1 LWHHSAEKLTKSEL
15 AKGDESAAIA
25 RVGKLAQAYWE
36 SDSNPNFL
44 KHGPEWVGERWSRVL
59 DRPELVHFAWKPEW
73 EKKITRELL
82 LECWEDAGD
91 KEGALEAFFLTMAWG
106 FGANFRG
113 PWKTFE
119 MLKSMRERDFGA
131 YLLEVRAK
139 ARHSNEEAYRSLLS
153 KRVTQLG
160 PVYASKLLYAMSPAG
175 NRSPVMDMW
184 IERWGQRMF
193 ELDFRVHSS
202 SSIDSNVAALSRFT
216 TFCESALDAVSKSA
230 PASRPSSESD
240 VGFIEYLIFWD
251 AKYKWSRWKRESE
264 FPAWIQNVNLV

>member
-1 LWHHSAEKLTKSEL
+1 MNAVAGEKEAT
-15 AKGDESAAIA
+15 G
-25 RVGKLAQAYWE
+25 RVVRLAQSYWQ

-44 KHGPEWVGERWSRVL
+44 KHGPEWVEDRWARVL
-59 DRPELVHFAWKPEW
+59 ARPELKNFAWKPEW
-73 EKKITRELL
+73 EKKITRELIIG
-82 LECWEDAGD
+82 CWEAAGD
-91 KEGALEAFFLTMAWG
+91 DDDEGALEAFFLTMAWG

-113 PWKTFE
+113 PWKTAAMFE
-119 MLKSMRERDFGA
+119 SMREKDFGA
-131 YLLEVRAK
+131 YLLGVRAT
-139 ARHSNEEAYRSLLS
+139 ARGSNEEAFRSLLS
-153 KRVTQLG
+153 KRITQLG

-175 NRSPVMDMW
+175 KRSPVMDMW

-230 PASRPSSESD
+230 PASRPTSESD

-251 AKYKWSRWKRESE
+251 AKYKWSRWRRESE
-264 FPAWIQNVNLV
+264 FPAWIQNLNLV